1 MITAILLVLAQTATA
16 TPAPRLQGGFG
27 QPKPT
32 ASAARVVIDETN
44 LAPTGAG
51 KGTFSIGNISGAPA
65 LRMPV
70 PDASGDAA
78 KAQARMD
85 AAARDGSWVAGNIRY
100 NTRILGGARSEW
112 DAAEDNCRRTPGCRP
127 VPKADGI
134 LMTGEE
140 QRKALGLKR

>member
-1 MITAILLVLAQTATA
+1 MITALLLVLAQTATA

-112 DAAEDNCRRTPGCRP
+112 DAVALDTKTARGAGFSAQGVTGRDIGGRK
-127 VPKADGI
+127 VPDRA
-134 LMTGEE
+134 T
-140 QRKALGLKR
+140 R